1 MSCGLFC
8 ALALLRPRTE
18 SGLGVVLLM
27 CPERIL
33 ESPCPLPFDTSTIT
47 LRRARLDEADAL
59 SDLIFRAK
67 AAIGYDDA
75 FMEAV
80 REDMVITREDIEG
93 RELWVAER
101 EAVLGCGS
109 LALLPDGVSG
119 EIKTM
124 FIEPGVKRGG
134 IGTLLLEHL
143 FARAQ
148 SLGLSRL
155 ELEAEPTAVPFYE
168 KHGFVVFGDSP
179 STLIE
184 GRSLPLMQRDLGQ
197 GK

>member
-1 MSCGLFC
+1 M
-8 ALALLRPRTE
+8 
-18 SGLGVVLLM
+18 
-27 CPERIL
+27 
-33 ESPCPLPFDTSTIT
+33 PLDTSAIT

-80 REDMVITREDIEG
+80 RQDMLVTREDMEG
-93 RELWVAER
+93 RELWVAEH
-101 EAVLGCGS
+101 ETVLGCGS
-109 LALLPDGVSG
+109 LALLPDGASG

-124 FIEPGVKRGG
+124 FVEPGVKRGG
-134 IGTLLLEHL
+134 IGTLLLLHL

-148 SLGLSRL
+148 SHGLSRL

-168 KHGFVVFGDSP
+168 KHGFSVFGDKP
-179 STLIE
+179 STIIE
-184 GRSLPLMQRDLGQ
+184 GRSLPLMERALI
-197 GK
+197 